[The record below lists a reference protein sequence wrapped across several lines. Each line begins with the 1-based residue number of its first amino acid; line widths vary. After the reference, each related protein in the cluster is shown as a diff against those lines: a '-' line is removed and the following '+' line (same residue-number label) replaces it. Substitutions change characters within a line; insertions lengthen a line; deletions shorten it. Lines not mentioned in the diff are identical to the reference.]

1 MDELDRSSDQ
11 GGPSSSD
18 ESIEIVAESSL
29 NKRSNASA
37 SPRPSPIVRWYPALR
52 FQYFRWYL
60 AGHLLSVI
68 GGWMQDAGLKWY
80 VQTLTKEIGS
90 EFWLGLT
97 TAMASVP
104 ILIFS
109 PIGGALADRWSR
121 RLVIAWTQTAGMV
134 IALLLGVLVWFDFL
148 PLWAVLIFAALHGTF
163 LAFDIPA
170 RQAFAIE
177 MVGPRDLMSAIGLN
191 STIFNLGRLLGP
203 MCAATVMLSGGL
215 IIGGLVLIGFHPKIL
230 PSEAEA
236 GIAACFVLNGFS
248 FVGLVIVLVFFNL
261 PRMEGVH
268 DSPRKTSRGFRA
280 MWGGFHAVI
289 ERPKALGLMS
299 TLGIFLLAGGSYPT
313 LLPALAG
320 NVLDTGSIE
329 RVEANG
335 REKIIES
342 STEQNVRGEEI
353 YGALLTANGLGSV
366 VGALVVASIHS
377 VRSRKAPILA
387 GLGLV
392 SGGLIATA
400 MAPGVFLAEIALFF
414 TGIGFIMFLASA
426 NSMIQ
431 LGVPDEVRGRVM
443 SMWVLTFGVGLPIGS
458 LIAGVIAEQIGT
470 PNTLLLQGFG
480 SIPAIL
486 LAAYVLT
493 RFDRDETSLSEVRL

>member
-1 MDELDRSSDQ
+1 MAMDETDRSSVAGETSSPKYGSASLPDT
-11 GGPSSSD
+11 GSAAPS
-18 ESIEIVAESSL
+18 ESSETVSSEDDG
-29 NKRSNASA
+29 NKS
-37 SPRPSPIVRWYPALR
+37 RPSLLVRWYPALR
-52 FQYFRWYL
+52 FDYFRWYL
-60 AGHLLSVI
+60 AGHLLSVV
-68 GGWMQDAGLKWY
+68 GGWMQDAGLRWY

-90 EFWLGLT
+90 ERWLGLT
-97 TAMASVP
+97 AAVASLP

-109 PIGGALADRWSR
+109 PIGGAMADRWSR
-121 RLVIAWTQTAGMV
+121 RTVIAATQTAGMV
-134 IALLLGVLVWFDFL
+134 IAILLGILVWMNLL
-148 PLWAVLIFAALHGTF
+148 PLWGVMIFAALHGTF

-191 STIFNLGRLLGP
+191 STIFNLGRLVGP

-215 IIGGLVLIGFHPKIL
+215 IIGALVWVGINPSSL
-230 PSEAEA
+230 PSEAYA
-236 GIAACFVLNGFS
+236 GISACFILNGFS
-248 FVGLVIVLVFFNL
+248 FVGLVIVLVFMKL
-261 PRMEGVH
+261 PRMQGIH
-268 DSPRKTSRGFRA
+268 DAPRRGPQRFREVL
-280 MWGGFHAVI
+280 GGFHAI
-289 ERPKALGLMS
+289 LERPMALGLMS

-320 NVLDTGSIE
+320 NVLNTS
-329 RVEANG
+329 
-335 REKIIES
+335 
-342 STEQNVRGEEI
+342 EEG

-377 VRSRKAPILA
+377 IRSRRAPILA

-400 MAPGVFLAEIALFF
+400 YSTSLLLAQISLFI

-426 NSMIQ
+426 NSTIQ

-458 LIAGVIAEQIGT
+458 LVAGTIAQQIGT
-470 PNTLLLQGFG
+470 PNTLLLQGIG

-493 RFDRDETSLSEVRL
+493 RFDKDELSDSPAS